1 MASSEY
7 PVHLFVAAVVILSAV
22 AYLPIVIIYRLFF
35 HPLAAYPGPVLARI
49 TNAYTLYH
57 AWTGRRHLDLFRLH
71 HRYGSVVRIGP
82 NNLSFNSDTAYHQI
96 YGTRAHTRKAD
107 YYKYSNVSTNIF
119 STLDHG
125 AAVRKRRICAPG
137 FAERSLKSL
146 EPFIL
151 ANIDVFCDRMMTAE
165 TNGAYSFTGTDWSA
179 PRDIAHWTNCLSFD
193 IIGDICYGKSFETL
207 TSTKN
212 ICTLQ
217 FINGVSKLMYV
228 SAQMTWI
235 IRCRLHYIA
244 FLPYI
249 RAWHKFVTVGTTITD
264 QRMQT
269 GLKTERR
276 DVFQYLLE
284 AKDPET
290 GHGLSKQQIMDESN
304 AFLIAGSETVSAA
317 FSSTL
322 FYLLHKPHTLLKL
335 TRQIRAHFPTL
346 PSATPISPLLTN
358 LPYLRACIDEA
369 MRLSPPTTGIFPR
382 QILAP
387 GASIDGHWL
396 PADTQ
401 VGVCQYVLH
410 RNAAYFKRPEVY
422 EPERWMTDDEEA
434 RRAKHAFVPFS
445 LGPRTCFGK
454 GLAYAELTIGL
465 ARLLWRYDVKLA
477 ECQQGRVRAVIP
489 TTNVSSKDEPE
500 FPLEDCLIACIKGP
514 MVQFRPTTSEN
525 KETKA

>member
-212 ICTLQ
+212 ISTLQ

-235 IRCRLHYIA
+235 IRCGLHYIA

-304 AFLIAGSETVSAA
+304 AFLIAGSETVSTA

-322 FYLLHKPHTLLKL
+322 FYLLHKPHTLQKL

-346 PSATPISPLLTN
+346 PSATPISPHLTN

-465 ARLLWRYDVKLA
+465 AKLLWRYDVKLA

-489 TTNVSSKDEPE
+489 TINVSSKDEPE